1 MRSKLFTSKFKPS
14 DDFKE
19 DARVFSQLSSDQLN
33 VLADWLS
40 RKEDLLKSETNEEIR
55 ELSKKAD
62 LSGAQVADSLDMSE
76 FLIRQSAELE
86 DSLEDIVAD
95 MAEVGLID
103 TSAVERLL
111 NYLLKLQSIGQR
123 IFEERERKAYELGT
137 MPVLAGEGHA
147 VDLRLSLVDGF
158 DPDEAAIEEYK
169 PALRGLTP
177 IAIVGL
183 VIRDQAG
190 KREQISFQVGFEALE
205 KLIMRLQACQKEMR
219 LLQQIQQQLEVE
231 TDERQGSC

>member
-1 MRSKLFTSKFKPS
+1 VFYHFSANVKPDILTTAKGCTGAYTPVGITATTAEIRSYF
-14 DDFKE
+14 E
-19 DARVFSQLSSDQLN
+19 DRFFSHGHTHAMHPL
-33 VLADWLS
+33 VLA
-40 RKEDLLKSETNEEIR
+40 
-55 ELSKKAD
+55 
-62 LSGAQVADSLDMSE
+62 
-76 FLIRQSAELE
+76 LI
-86 DSLEDIVAD
+86 
-95 MAEVGLID
+95 
-103 TSAVERLL
+103 
-111 NYLLKLQSIGQR
+111 
-123 IFEERERKAYELGT
+123 
-137 MPVLAGEGHA
+137 P
-147 VDLRLSLVDGF
+147 
-158 DPDEAAIEEYK
+158 AAIEEYK